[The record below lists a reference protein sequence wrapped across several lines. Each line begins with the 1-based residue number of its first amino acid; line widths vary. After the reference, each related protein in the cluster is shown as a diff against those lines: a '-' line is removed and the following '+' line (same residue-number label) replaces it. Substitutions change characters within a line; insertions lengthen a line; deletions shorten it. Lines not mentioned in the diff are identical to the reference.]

1 MPWCLGGEKS
11 IKTMLTTYKT
21 LRQECYEANMQLDKL
36 GLVIFTFGNVS
47 AVDRDKGVF
56 AIKPSGVPYADLTP
70 EDIVI
75 MDYDAK
81 VVDGKMRPS
90 SDTKT
95 HAQLYKNWEDI
106 GGITHTH
113 STYAVA
119 WAQAGLDI
127 PIFGTT
133 HADHTHQDIPCA
145 TVLTDEMIKG
155 DYEFETG
162 NQIFDVFKA
171 KKLSHKEV
179 EMVLLQ
185 NHGPFTWGKD
195 AAKSVYN
202 AAVLEEIA
210 KMAQLTLSINPDTQ
224 RIKDSLRMK
233 HFERKH
239 GKDAYYG
246 QGC

>member
-1 MPWCLGGEKS
+1 MYKS
-11 IKTMLTTYKT
+11 LKE
-21 LRQECYEANMQLDKL
+21 ECFEANMMLPKL
-36 GLVIFTFGNVS
+36 GLVLFTFGNVS
-47 AVDRDKGVF
+47 TVDREKSVF
-56 AIKPSGVPYADLTP
+56 AIKPSGVPYEILKP

-75 MDYDAK
+75 MDFEAR
-81 VVDGKMRPS
+81 VVEGKLRPS

-95 HAQLYKNWEDI
+95 HALLYKTWDDI

-119 WAQAGLDI
+119 WAQAGKDI
-127 PIFGTT
+127 PVLGTT

-145 TVLTDEMIKG
+145 EVLTDEMIKG
-155 DYEFETG
+155 NYEFETG
-162 NQIFDVFKA
+162 NQIIDCFGERG
-171 KKLSHKEV
+171 LSHQEL

-210 KMAQLTLSINPDTQ
+210 RMALLTLQVNPDTP
-224 RIKDSLRMK
+224 RIKDTLRLK
-233 HFERKH
+233 HYERKH
-239 GKDAYYG
+239 GKNAYYG